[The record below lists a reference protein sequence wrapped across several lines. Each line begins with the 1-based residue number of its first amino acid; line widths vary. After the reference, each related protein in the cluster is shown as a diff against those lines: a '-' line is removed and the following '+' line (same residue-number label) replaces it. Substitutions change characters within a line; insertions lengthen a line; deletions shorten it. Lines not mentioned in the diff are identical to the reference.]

1 MQNKNE
7 NSKYPRVLIV
17 SHNCFSLSGS
27 NGRTLGMFFEG
38 YPKEKLAQVFIVD
51 EYPDWDLCSRYYRI
65 TDKDILKAIVTCKN
79 PGNDIRRVVSETKN
93 KDVSQDDFTNVFL
106 QKIKNGAASLLFREW
121 IWSSPI
127 WKKDKLNDWVKE
139 FNPEIILFQAGNLG
153 YLCELSKKFA
163 ERFHVPLIV
172 YNSEGY
178 YFKKYDYVKGT
189 LTNSPVFNVYMRIF
203 KRKFS
208 CMMSKAE
215 KAIYISED
223 LKNAYDR
230 QFEGESYYIMTTTA
244 NHPSNKTNQETNDMI
259 KISYLG
265 NLGLGRHKSLMEIA
279 NVLQKIDDKLL
290 IDVYG
295 KAPDNEILQEL
306 EAAKG
311 IRYKGFVSYD
321 QAVAIINDS
330 DINVHVEGFDQFY
343 IEDSKYAFST
353 KIADLLAAGK
363 AILIY
368 APANLTSTKYIAE
381 NQCGCVATSPDEL
394 ESKLFN
400 LINDKEL
407 RYRYAERA
415 KKIAYK
421 NHDIEKNRK
430 LFQRLLIESRK

>member
-1 MQNKNE
+1 MQKKNE
-7 NSKYPRVLIV
+7 RSKYPRVLII

-27 NGRTLGMFFEG
+27 NGRTLGTFFEG
-38 YPKEKLAQVFIVD
+38 YPKEKLSQLFIVD
-51 EYPDWDLCSRYYRI
+51 ECPDWDLCNRYYRI
-65 TDKDILKAIVTCKN
+65 TDKDILRAIVTFKN
-79 PGNDIRRVVSETKN
+79 PGKDIRNIVGETKN
-93 KDVSQDDFTNVFL
+93 KDVSQDDFSGVFL
-106 QKIKNGAASLLFREW
+106 QRIKNSTASLLFREW
-121 IWSSPI
+121 IWASPF
-127 WKKDKLNDWVKE
+127 WKKDKLNNWVKE

-189 LTNSPVFNVYMRIF
+189 LNNSPIFNVYMRIF

-208 CMMSKAE
+208 CMMEKVE

-223 LKNAYDR
+223 LKKAYDR
-230 QFEGESYYIMTTTA
+230 QFKCESYYIMTPT
-244 NHPSNKTNQETNDMI
+244 TNQPSRKDEQEVNSVN

-279 NVLQKIDDKLL
+279 NVLQKNDERLF

-306 EAAKG
+306 EVAKG

-321 QAVAIINDS
+321 QVIDIINNS
-330 DINVHVEGFDQFY
+330 DINIHVEGFDQFY

-353 KIADLLAAGK
+353 KIADLLAAKK

-381 NQCGCVATSPDEL
+381 NQCGCVVTNPDEL
-394 ESKLFN
+394 ESKLFD

-407 RYRYAERA
+407 RYIYAERA
-415 KKIAYK
+415 KELADK
-421 NHDIEKNRK
+421 NHDIERNRK
-430 LFQRLLIESRK
+430 LFQQLLMESRK